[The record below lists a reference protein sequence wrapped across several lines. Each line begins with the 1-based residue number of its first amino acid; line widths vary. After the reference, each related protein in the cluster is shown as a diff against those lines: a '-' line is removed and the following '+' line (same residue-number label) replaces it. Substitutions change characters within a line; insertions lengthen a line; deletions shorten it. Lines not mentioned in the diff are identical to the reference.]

1 VTGMSNSATQAQTQI
16 ADAFRERLDMLEE
29 SEQVTNLAR
38 RLTEMSLAQLS
49 DELQLTLTE
58 DNAAAFVTHLAIA
71 LTRINRGDPEIE
83 VSAVAEEEIADRHR
97 ERQAVIRVM
106 RDCSRLLQ
114 REIPSNEISYMT
126 VHLCVMVD
134 LQSETGS

>member
-1 VTGMSNSATQAQTQI
+1 MGMSESATQTHI
-16 ADAFRERLDMLEE
+16 ADEFRERLDMLEE

-38 RLTEMSLAQLS
+38 RLTEMSVAQLS

-58 DNAAAFVTHLAIA
+58 DNAAPFVTHLAIA
-71 LTRINRGDPEIE
+71 LTRINRGDP
-83 VSAVAEEEIADRHR
+83 VN
-97 ERQAVIRVM
+97 RVM

-114 REIPSNEISYMT
+114 REISTSEISYMT